1 MKQVSVLVG
10 AGRLLHRAGYEFQ
23 HLFYLGSNDALS
35 LFWCH
40 QQGLACGIG
49 ERIAVAR
56 TTGFPVPRHR

>member
-10 AGRLLHRAGYEFQ
+10 VGRLLHIAGYEFQ

-40 QQGLACGIG
+40 QQDLACGCIG
-49 ERIAVAR
+49 HSR
-56 TTGFPVPRHR
+56 

>member
-10 AGRLLHRAGYEFQ
+10 AGRLLHIAGYEFQ

-40 QQGLACGIG
+40 QQGLACGCIG
-49 ERIAVAR
+49 HSR
-56 TTGFPVPRHR
+56 